1 MLNSVNNIT
10 KSILF
15 LYCVNTMTI
24 YHNIISI
31 FLTFIII
38 YMTSVIF
45 STLAIVSIAEPYVSK
60 KNSNT
65 KSNLNY

>member
-1 MLNSVNNIT
+1 
-10 KSILF
+10 
-15 LYCVNTMTI
+15 MTI

-60 KNSNT
+60 KIVIQ
-65 KSNLNY
+65 NLI